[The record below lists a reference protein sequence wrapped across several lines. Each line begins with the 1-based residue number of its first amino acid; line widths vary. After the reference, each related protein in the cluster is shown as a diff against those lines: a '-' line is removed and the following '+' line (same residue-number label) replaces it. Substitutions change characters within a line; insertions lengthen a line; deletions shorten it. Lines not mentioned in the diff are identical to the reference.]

1 MIHVVIATGTEAEID
16 AVRTQIVQ
24 ISQGWLPIGVGVW
37 LMGSEHNAQILR
49 DHLSQFTAQIAIIR
63 LQGNWATRGFPRV
76 AEWLQNGQHFF

>member
-37 LMGSEHNAQILR
+37 LMGSLHNAQVLR
-49 DHLSQFTAQIAIIR
+49 DHFGQFSAQIAVIR
-63 LQGNWATRGFPRV
+63 LEGNWASRRFPRM
-76 AEWLQNGQHFF
+76 AEWLQNGQFFF